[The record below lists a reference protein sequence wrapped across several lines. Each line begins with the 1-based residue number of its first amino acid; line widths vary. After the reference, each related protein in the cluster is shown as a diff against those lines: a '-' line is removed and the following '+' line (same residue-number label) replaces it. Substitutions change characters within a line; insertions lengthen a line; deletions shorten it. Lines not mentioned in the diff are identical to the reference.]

1 MLRFAFLLLLLSST
15 TSIARFMQTLK
26 PPASE
31 EGVWRFSGS
40 FPSSRSLLEEEE
52 ESQLLAYLFVGV
64 TCENGPYSFEYMIM

>member
-1 MLRFAFLLLLLSST
+1 MLRFAFLLLLSST